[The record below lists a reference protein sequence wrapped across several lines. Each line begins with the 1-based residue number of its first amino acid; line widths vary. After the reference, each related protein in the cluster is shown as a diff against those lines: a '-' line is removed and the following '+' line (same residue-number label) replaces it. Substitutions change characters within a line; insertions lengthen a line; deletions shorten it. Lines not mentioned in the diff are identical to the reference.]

1 MAKFIDRLR
10 RRAGEQPAAAPEARL
25 DVGMFG
31 LKDAVLS
38 GWFDGD
44 QLFRGMPISADD
56 VVVDVGCGEGG
67 NLAFCAARGAHVIG
81 VDLDAEALVKAEAG
95 VAAESPRRME
105 FHVAPAEHVPVADGM
120 ATRVICTEVLEHVD
134 DPMVVL
140 RELQRI
146 GAPGAIYLIAVPDEV
161 QETMQKEVAF
171 DYYFAAPNHIRI
183 IGREELPAWVADAG
197 LEVMS
202 QSGYGFFWSIW
213 WAMLWG
219 TGLNTDMERPWLASI
234 DEIDH
239 PALHHWTKA
248 WAELIKTPEGQRV
261 KEGLERF
268 MPKSQVIIARK
279 PE

>member
-1 MAKFIDRLR
+1 MAKFGDRLR
-10 RRAGEQPAAAPEARL
+10 RRGNTPPAGNVDKI

-31 LKDAVLS
+31 LKDALLS

-44 QLFRGMPISADD
+44 QLFQGMPISADD

-67 NLAFCAARGAHVIG
+67 NLAFCAARGARVIG
-81 VDLDAEALVKAEAG
+81 VDLDADALATAEQRIGAGEAG
-95 VAAESPRRME
+95 AAE
-105 FHVAPAEHVPVADGM
+105 FHVAPAEHVPLADGT

-140 RELQRI
+140 QELYRI

-171 DYYFAAPNHIRI
+171 DYYFAPPNHIRI
-183 IGREELPAWVADAG
+183 IGREELPQWVTQAG
-197 LEVMS
+197 LDVIS

-219 TGLNTDMERPWLASI
+219 TGLNQDMDKPWLVSI

-239 PALHHWTKA
+239 PALNNWTKA

-279 PE
+279 P

>member
-1 MAKFIDRLR
+1 MAWNKRLSKK
-10 RRAGEQPAAAPEARL
+10 AAPDPLTAEDNSI

-31 LKDAVLS
+31 LKDALLS
-38 GWFDGD
+38 GWFEGD
-44 QLFRGMPISADD
+44 ELFRGMPISAED

-67 NLAFCAARGAHVIG
+67 NLAYCADRGAHVIG
-81 VDLDAEALVKAEAG
+81 VDLDAEALAETEAK
-95 VAAESPRRME
+95 VAARNARAAE
-105 FHVAPAEHVPVADGM
+105 FYVAPAEQVPVADGI

-140 RELQRI
+140 RELNRI

-171 DYYFAAPNHIRI
+171 DYYFRSPNHIRI
-183 IGREELPAWVADAG
+183 IGREELPAWVSDAG
-197 LEVMS
+197 LEVVS

-219 TGLNTDMERPWLASI
+219 TGIDESMDRPWLVSI

-239 PALHHWTKA
+239 PALKHWTQA
-248 WAELIKTPEGQRV
+248 WAALLETPEGLRV

-279 PE
+279 PQ

>member
-1 MAKFIDRLR
+1 MAKFGDRLR
-10 RRAGEQPAAAPEARL
+10 RRVDAPPAGDVDRI

-31 LKDAVLS
+31 LKDALLS

-44 QLFRGMPISADD
+44 ELFRGMPIGADD

-67 NLAFCAARGAHVIG
+67 NLAFCAARGAAVVG
-81 VDLDAEALVKAEAG
+81 VDLDAQALATAEKRISGEQARS
-95 VAAESPRRME
+95 AQ
-105 FHVAPAEHVPVADGM
+105 FHVAPAEQVPLEDGVAS
-120 ATRVICTEVLEHVD
+120 RVICTEVLEHVE

-140 RELQRI
+140 RELYRI
-146 GAPGAIYLIAVPDEV
+146 GAPGALYLIAVPDEV

-171 DYYFAAPNHIRI
+171 DYYFAPPNHIRI
-183 IGREELPAWVADAG
+183 IGREELPQWVTDAG
-197 LEVMS
+197 LEVIS

-219 TGLNTDMERPWLASI
+219 TGLNQDMDKPWLVSI

-239 PALHHWTKA
+239 PALNNWTKA

-279 PE
+279 P

>member
-1 MAKFIDRLR
+1 MSKITDNIR
-10 RRAGEQPAAAPEARL
+10 RRVQKSAPQGDSARL
-25 DVGMFG
+25 NVGMFG
-31 LKDAVLS
+31 LKDAQLS
-38 GWFDGD
+38 GWFQGD
-44 QLFRGMPISADD
+44 QLFRGMEITAED

-67 NLAFCAARGAHVIG
+67 NLAFCANRSAHVIG
-81 VDLDAEALVKAEAG
+81 VDLDAEALVEAEAK
-95 VAAESPRRME
+95 VSEAKPRKYE
-105 FHVAPAEHVPVADGM
+105 FHVAPAENVPVADGT

-140 RELQRI
+140 RELYRI

-183 IGREELPAWVADAG
+183 VGREELPQWVSDAG
-197 LEVMS
+197 LEVIS

-219 TGLNTDMERPWLASI
+219 TGIDPERPWLVPI
-234 DEIDH
+234 EEIDN
-239 PALHHWTKA
+239 PALNHWTQA
-248 WAELIKTPEGQRV
+248 WAALIETPEGQRV

-268 MPKSQVIIARK
+268 MPKSQVLIARK